1 MAKVLIWDLET
12 IGMPNGL
19 KADVS
24 SIICIGYKWVGEKKT
39 HVLKIDDYPSF
50 EKDPMNDKQMIKD
63 FYEIYKSADLTVAH
77 FGSVFDRR
85 FLEGRLVI
93 HDLPPLP
100 DVKLMDTCFVARSKF
115 AFRSNS
121 LKNLAITFGCKE
133 LKGESNFP
141 YDWINVL
148 RGGNIAK
155 RAMKSISDYC
165 KQDVRTLE
173 EIYLKIRAR
182 MGAHPHMGV
191 LDGHDKKCSCR
202 TCGSTK
208 LKRNGVRV
216 GAGGLRAQELQCQE
230 CGHYMRITITKK
242 DEQQIAR

>member
-1 MAKVLIWDLET
+1 MSKILIWDIET

-24 SIICIGYKWVGEKKT
+24 SVICIGYKWLGEKKT
-39 HVLKIDDYPSF
+39 HILKINDYPTFASA
-50 EKDPMNDKQMIKD
+50 PMDDKQLIKD
-63 FYEIYKSADLTVAH
+63 FVEIYKQADVTVAH

-93 HDLPPLP
+93 NDLPPLP
-100 DVKLMDTCFVARSKF
+100 ETKLMDTCLIARSKF

-121 LKNLAITFGCKE
+121 LKNLAIAFKCKQQ
-133 LKGESNFP
+133 KGESNFP

-148 RGGNIAK
+148 RGGKIAEK
-155 RAMKSISDYC
+155 AMKSIGDYC

-173 EIYLKIRAR
+173 EIYLKMRSR
-182 MGAHPHMGV
+182 MTQHPHVGV
-191 LDGHDKKCSCR
+191 INGEDKKCSCSK
-202 TCGSTK
+202 CGSTK

-216 GAGGLRAQELQCQE
+216 VAGGGKRQELQCQD
-230 CGHYMRITITKK
+230 CGGYMRIVLTKK
-242 DEQQIAR
+242 DEAEG